1 MGIELPR
8 GEGCSACGACLAM
21 CPVEAI
27 QMEASAEGFLYP
39 AIQKDKCISCGK
51 CASVCSLR
59 ETEEKHQPLEAYA
72 AVGHNDALVRNSA
85 SGGAFA
91 SLATQCVQQGG
102 LVAGAVM
109 DTDGEDLRVYHQLT
123 NHVEGIGPMQ
133 GSKYVQSDAWK
144 CYKELAQAVRQGK
157 TVLFAG
163 TPCQVSAVKRITGN
177 PDNLITMDLVC
188 HGVPSLQMLND
199 YVKILNRRFCGRIKQ
214 IAFRDKTI
222 EKNYTARIDIVRG
235 ERDKAL
241 YLRAHSMSYYKYF
254 LEGKVQRDSCYA
266 CQYACLAR
274 ISDITVGD
282 YWGIEKHQSEEIIQR
297 NAEKKT
303 HWSCLMANT
312 PKGKSFLKRYG
323 QILER
328 FPTKAT
334 HVAEANQQLNAPSKR
349 PAERVK
355 LLKLYREKGYA
366 GIETAFLR
374 DTGGKVRYYW
384 RILKEMR
391 RHKGCEKIT
400 ERHL

>member
-1 MGIELPR
+1 MKMGIELPR

-39 AIQKDKCISCGK
+39 AIQKNKCISCGK
-51 CASVCSLR
+51 CVSVCSLR

-91 SLATQCVQQGG
+91 SLAAQCVQQGG

-188 HGVPSLQMLND
+188 HGVPSSQMLND
-199 YVKILNRRFCGRIKQ
+199 YVKILNRRFCGKTKQ
-214 IAFRDKTI
+214 IVFRDKTTG
-222 EKNYTARIDIVRG
+222 KNFCARVDVLCG
-235 ERDKAL
+235 KHYKKW
-241 YLRAHSMSYYKYF
+241 YLRSHHMSYYQYF
-254 LEGKVQRDSCYA
+254 LKGIIYRDSCYV
-266 CQYACLAR
+266 CPYACTER
-274 ISDITVGD
+274 VSDITIGD
-282 YWGIEKHQSEEIIQR
+282 YWGVEKHHSEEMTNR
-297 NAEKKT
+297 KMDKKT
-303 HWSCLMANT
+303 DWSCLLVNSA
-312 PKGKSFLKRYG
+312 KGKAFLESTG
-323 QILER
+323 QDLEVYISK
-328 FPTKAT
+328 TSY
-334 HVAEANQQLNAPSKR
+334 VAETNQQLNAPSKKPETR
-349 PAERVK
+349 AA
-355 LLKLYREKGYA
+355 LLKRYSEQGYG
-366 GIETAFLR
+366 GIEKVFIR
-374 DTGGKVRYYW
+374 QSGGVIRYFW
-384 RILKEMR
+384 RIYKEMR
-391 RHKGCEKIT
+391 HYRDSGKIN
-400 ERHL
+400 